1 MEAFG
6 ITTVEGLWLA
16 LISAG
21 IGHYFWRLRSQADER
36 KEQSGKIHDLE
47 TEIAVLKSRE
57 TSDYNR
63 LSGIE
68 ARLKALE
75 TCQSGMKADLAAIR
89 AILEARPGKT
99 PTPGSK

>member
-1 MEAFG
+1 MIESFLAHADAIG
-6 ITTVEGLWLA
+6 IAAVGLWVCKRM
-16 LISAG
+16 IE
-21 IGHYFWRLRSQADER
+21 RLDGAIARIAAT
-36 KEQSGKIHDLE
+36 EQE
-47 TEIAVLKSRE
+47 VAVLKARE
-57 TSDYNR
+57 TADYNR